1 MNICVIGTG
10 YVGLVTGTCFAE
22 LGFTVTCIDTNHE
35 KIQKL
40 NQGIIPIYEPGLDQ
54 LVSKNTKSKRLFFS
68 VDTGPVVAQS
78 NVVFIAVG
86 TPPHEI
92 TGEADLSYVF
102 QAAEEIAK
110 AIEGYTVIVTKST
123 VPVDTAKK
131 LQQHIKSVNPL
142 ADFDVVSN
150 PEFLR
155 EGSAIEDFLKP
166 DRVVVGCRTKKA
178 EGVMRALYR
187 PLFQLETPI
196 LFTTPESSELIK
208 YAANSFLATKITF
221 INQISDLCEKC
232 DADVNDVA
240 LGIGLD
246 TRIGKKFLNA
256 GPGYG
261 GSCFPK
267 DTLALAA
274 TAIAYGEPLEIV
286 EAVIRANDA
295 RKHKM
300 AEKIKAS
307 MGHDVAGKKIAVL
320 GVTFKPDT
328 DDMRDAPSLTIIPK
342 LQDAGAI
349 IHAYDPVGTETAKD
363 HLTNVFWYQ
372 DVYAPLQDADT
383 LVIMTEWNEFRYLD
397 LDRVRGA
404 MKTPTIIDLRNIYKV
419 EDMKKARFNYYSLGR
434 KPILSGNII

>member
-1 MNICVIGTG
+1 MNISVIGTG

-22 LGFTVTCIDTNHE
+22 LGFSVTCIDTDHTKIE
-35 KIQKL
+35 KL
-40 NQGIIPIYEPGLDQ
+40 HQGIIPIYEPGLDQ
-54 LVSKNTKSKRLFFS
+54 LVAKNAKAKRLFFTTNT
-68 VDTGPVVAQS
+68 VDGVADA

-86 TPPHEI
+86 TPPHAK

-102 QAAEEIAK
+102 QAAEDIANVIK
-110 AIEGYTVIVTKST
+110 GYTVVVTKST

-131 LQQHIKSVNPL
+131 LEAHIRAVNPK

-166 DRVVVGCRTKKA
+166 NRVVVGCRTKKA
-178 EGVMRALYR
+178 EDVMRTLYK

-221 INQISDLCEKC
+221 INQIADLCEKC

-246 TRIGKKFLNA
+246 SRIGKKFLNA

-274 TAIAYGEPLEIV
+274 TARDYGEPLEIV
-286 EAVIRANDA
+286 ESVIRANDA

-300 AEKIKAS
+300 VEKIQSA
-307 MGHDVAGKKIAVL
+307 MGRNMADKKVAVL

-328 DDMRDAPSLTIIPK
+328 DDMRDAPSLTIIPA
-342 LQDAGAI
+342 LQAQGAE
-349 IHAYDPVGTETAKD
+349 IHAYDPVGADTAKTY
-363 HLTNVFWYQ
+363 LPNVRWY
-372 DVYAPLQDADT
+372 DDAYAPLTGADA

-397 LDRVRGA
+397 LKRVHQA
-404 MKTPTIIDLRNIYKV
+404 MTVPTIIDLRNIYKI
-419 EDMKKARFNYYSLGR
+419 EDMQRSNFNYYSLGR
-434 KPILSGNII
+434 APILKGA